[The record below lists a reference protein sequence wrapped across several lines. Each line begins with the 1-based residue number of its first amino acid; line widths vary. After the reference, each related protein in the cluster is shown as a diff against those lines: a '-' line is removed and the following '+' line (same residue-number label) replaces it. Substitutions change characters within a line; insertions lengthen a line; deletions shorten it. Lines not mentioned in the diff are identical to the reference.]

1 MTLIIHSGL
10 MDIIEPDGTRS
21 DYERFTVTRNVDGS
35 ATMRT
40 LTRAPKGDLLR
51 DVNHLDAPDWRPI
64 EAFGRL
70 FFKDACAGSIVRRVI
85 GDKMHSWVWQGDSE
99 MDYAVFDAPP
109 KMTVG
114 LHPIQHE
121 AWKMNFI
128 ERNDSGDFQ
137 PLLTH
142 TVSNTWNGR
151 SLSHGQKLD
160 SKVRYDGIESVAVP
174 AGTFDCERFTWDTPF
189 GKELHIWCHG
199 PERFLVKETVAKGDK
214 EGTVYELVEYDRKE
228 VG

>member
-1 MTLIIHSGL
+1 MRLVIHEGL
-10 MDIIEPDGTRS
+10 MDIVEPDGMRS

-51 DVNHLDAPDWRPI
+51 DVNHLDAPNWRPI

-70 FFKDACAGSIVRRVI
+70 FFEDECAGSIVRRII
-85 GDKMHSWVWQGDSE
+85 GDKLHSWVWQRDSE
-99 MDYAVFDAPP
+99 MDYQVFDAPP
-109 KMTVG
+109 KVTVG

-128 ERNDSGDFQ
+128 DRNDSREFQ

-151 SLSHGQKLD
+151 SLGHGMKLK
-160 SKVRYDGIESVAVP
+160 SKARYDGIESITVP

-189 GKELHIWCHG
+189 GKELHIWCYG
-199 PERFLVKETVAKGDK
+199 PERFLVKEVVAQGDK
-214 EGTVYELVEYDRKE
+214 EGTVYELAEYRE
-228 VG
+228 TVAG

>member
-1 MTLIIHSGL
+1 MSLVIHEGL
-10 MDIIEPDGTRS
+10 MDIVEPDGARS
-21 DYERFTVTRNVDGS
+21 DYERFTITRNVDS
-35 ATMRT
+35 SVTMRT

-70 FFKDACAGSIVRRVI
+70 FFKDQCAGSIVRRII
-85 GDKMHSWVWQGDSE
+85 GDKLHSWVWQGDSE
-99 MDYAVFDAPP
+99 MDYEVFDAPP

-128 ERNDSGDFQ
+128 DRNDSKEFQ

-151 SLSHGQKLD
+151 SLGHGMKLE
-160 SKVRYDGIESVAVP
+160 SKVRYDGIESVTVP

-214 EGTVYELVEYDRKE
+214 EGTVYELVEYKKT
-228 VG
+228 VAG

>member
-1 MTLIIHSGL
+1 MTLTIHSGL
-10 MDIIEPDGTRS
+10 MDIVEPDGTRS
-21 DYERFTVTRNVDGS
+21 DYERWTISRNVDGS

-40 LTRAPKGDLLR
+40 LTRSPRGDLLR

-70 FFKDACAGSIVRRVI
+70 FFKEGRAGSIVRRVI
-85 GDKMHSWVWQGDSE
+85 GDKLHSWVWNGDDD

-128 ERNDSGDFQ
+128 ERNDSKEFQ
-137 PLLTH
+137 RLLTH

-151 SLSHGQKLD
+151 SLGHGMKLN
-160 SKVRYDGIESVAVP
+160 SSVRYDGVEKIEVP
-174 AGTFDCERFTWDTPF
+174 AGVFACERFTWHTPF
-189 GKELHIWCHG
+189 DKVLIVWCHG
-199 PERFLVKETVAKGDK
+199 PERFLVREFVEKGDK
-214 EGTVYELVEYDRKE
+214 EGTVYELVEYDKTV